1 MITEKED
8 IKVKNKNE
16 ENELNSEYQ
25 IYKKHELSKSENIV
39 KIMSSSMRYVIECSK
54 YKPIEE
60 IKNDLEIMKKT
71 INNDVI
77 KILNSNSQEFM
88 LLPSHLHNIENIIPI
103 LKKEV
108 NISNM
113 YVKKLLDEINKINKN
128 RNDIFMNK
136 INIFYIRH
144 ILMYNIEIEQLL
156 NKLQSCIYTFEKLNL
171 YTQLV
176 NFKKGIEQNK
186 NEINNNLLKSEQNNN
201 SYMIY
206 YLSEKIINL
215 AKGIWKIK
223 AMLYNNYKRIKKI
236 ANTMDDM
243 NILIQKYGILSNC
256 PNKIINIT
264 QNYSFQYLNNYLI
277 NTNNQIVKLLEQLS
291 FVFFKIAKNVIIQ
304 NFEEDFFFNQSIN
317 HILSSYYLLN
327 SFDIFIRQFQDIFFV
342 RTDFST
348 YDEFLEYVKIKI
360 IDNKF
365 VNEISSRLDEIDQS
379 INFFRKG
386 IVEKI
391 LDIIKTHFNDIFL
404 LRYCDVFIENYI
416 KTLNFLNDIKNERN
430 KYEQFMLEKV
440 INDFLTNFEREA
452 YEQYILNILENK
464 INGSFKNIVLFDK
477 KYKFDNKFYWLKETI
492 NLIKI
497 FKILFTDKYYI
508 SFSLK
513 SYLRFILNHFKLYI
527 NNVKTFISFL
537 NNSNCKVGS
546 ITTEIVLGTDNL
558 NGPNWSPTLTY
569 NSIGFF
575 LSDFLSLRNM
585 LKTDCEINNFIDEN
599 NKFYVPPNIGDIS
612 IWIFTKI
619 LSDYSNA
626 YYEDDYNI
634 DDNFEN
640 ICSHLDNKNVDLL
653 NKIENCNEENKLNK
667 GHKMI
672 NKFDDNQI
680 KDKQLNGIMDEC
692 NDSSSESDE
701 DINFSQLAKEENL
714 NNIDILHRLGHDN
727 KNILKQKKK
736 KIKQDL
742 YIYKKNNSK
751 KIINDINCINGFLL
765 TLSKIVENTQNY
777 FQEFFI
783 NKMFEI
789 CSSFLVY
796 LHSLLPIYK
805 MTNKRAPEK
814 ASDNID
820 KIVLPLVSFKSFYSD
835 TIENVIIEDIISK
848 IVDKINIDYL
858 EKIKT
863 ILDVKI
869 SEENKKIIKLNLYD
883 AINSGDMPYEEK
895 IQRQLFLDVQHYE
908 EICNSN
914 FKINKN
920 TNDSMNKL
928 VNYFE
933 TLNKQIKVSQTQG
946 KEK

>member
-1 MITEKED
+1 MATEKED
-8 IKVKNKNE
+8 IKVKNENE
-16 ENELNSEYQ
+16 ENELVPEYR
-25 IYKKHELSKSENIV
+25 IYTKNELSKSENIV
-39 KIMSSSMRYVIECSK
+39 KIMSNSMSYVIQCCK

-77 KILNSNSQEFM
+77 KILNNNSQEFM
-88 LLPSHLHNIENIIPI
+88 LLPSHLHNIESIIPV
-103 LKKEV
+103 LKKEI

-113 YVKKLLDEINKINKN
+113 YVKKLLNEINKINKN
-128 RNDIFMNK
+128 RNNIFMNK

-144 ILMYNIEIEQLL
+144 ILKYNIEIEQLL
-156 NKLQSCIYTFEKLNL
+156 NKLQACIYTFEKLDL
-171 YTQLV
+171 YTQLL
-176 NFKKGIEQNK
+176 NLKRGIEQSK
-186 NEINNNLLKSEQNNN
+186 DEINNNLLKNEKNNH

-223 AMLYNNYKRIKKI
+223 AMLYNNYKRIIKI
-236 ANTMDDM
+236 ANTLDDM
-243 NILIQKYGILSNC
+243 NILIQKYGTLSNC
-256 PNKIINIT
+256 PDKIVNIT

-277 NTNNQIVKLLEQLS
+277 NANNQIVKLLEQLS
-291 FVFFKIAKNVIIQ
+291 FVFFKIAKNGIIQ
-304 NFEEDFFFNQSIN
+304 NFQEDFFFNQSIN

-342 RTDFST
+342 RPDFST
-348 YDEFLEYVKIKI
+348 YDEFLAYVKSNI

-365 VNEISSRLDEIDQS
+365 VNEIGNRIDEIDQS

-391 LDIIKTHFNDIFL
+391 LDIIKIHFNDIFL
-404 LRYCDVFIENYI
+404 LRYCDLFIENYI
-416 KTLNFLNDIKNERN
+416 KTLNFLNNIKNERN

-440 INDFLTNFEREA
+440 INDFLTNFERET
-452 YEQYILNILENK
+452 YEKYILNILENK
-464 INGSFKNIVLFDK
+464 INGSFKNIILFDK

-513 SYLRFILNHFKLYI
+513 SYLHFILNHFKSYI

-537 NNSNCKVGS
+537 NNSNCKIGS
-546 ITTEIVLGTDNL
+546 NTTEILLGSDKFNR
-558 NGPNWSPTLTY
+558 PNWSPTLTY

-585 LKTDCEINNFIDEN
+585 LKTDCEISSFIDES
-599 NKFYVPPNIGDIS
+599 NKFYVPSNIGDIS

-626 YYEDDYNI
+626 YYEDD
-634 DDNFEN
+634 NFEDL
-640 ICSHLDNKNVDLL
+640 SPPLDNKNENIKNVDSL
-653 NKIENCNEENKLNK
+653 NKVENGNKENKLNK
-667 GHKMI
+667 GHKLI
-672 NKFDDNQI
+672 SSFDENKL
-680 KDKQLNGIMDEC
+680 KDKQLSIIMNEC
-692 NDSSSESDE
+692 NDSSSESDGGIDCSE
-701 DINFSQLAKEENL
+701 LDKEHL
-714 NNIDILHRLGHDN
+714 NNIDILHKLGYDN
-727 KNILKQKKK
+727 KNILKKRKK

-751 KIINDINCINGFLL
+751 KISNDINCINGFLL
-765 TLSKIVENTQNY
+765 TLSKIIENTQEY

-820 KIVLPLVSFKSFYSD
+820 KIVLPLVSFKSFYND

-863 ILDVKI
+863 IIDVKI
-869 SEENKKIIKLNLYD
+869 CEENKKILKLNLYD
-883 AINSGDMPYEEK
+883 AINSGDIPYEEK
-895 IQRQLFLDVQHYE
+895 IQRQLFLDVRHYE
-908 EICNSN
+908 EICNNN

-920 TNDSMNKL
+920 TSESMNKL

-933 TLNKQIKVSQTQG
+933 TLNKEIKMSLTQEN
-946 KEK
+946 KK